1 MKLIRFTF
9 VLLLVSSLIVITGCG
24 TKLNKVGGIVMIDG
38 KPLKFGTIQVVPEGH
53 RAAHGKI
60 GPDGRFTLTSMDE
73 NDGIV
78 TGSHAVAV
86 MSAEAKGANAQY
98 WHAPKK
104 YADSKT
110 SKLKVE
116 VSGPT
121 NDLKIDLSWEGGQP
135 FLEQL
140 PKE

>member
-38 KPLKFGTIQVVPEGH
+38 KPLSYGTIQVIPDGH
-53 RAAHGKI
+53 RPSYGKI
-60 GPDGRFTLTSMDE
+60 GIDGRFLLTSME
-73 NDGIV
+73 EGDGITSGIHNV
-78 TGSHAVAV
+78 IVFAGESKTG
-86 MSAEAKGANAQY
+86 GIY